1 MRDALLKSVV
11 NRFFVFSLEL
21 VRIGVLV
28 VRYCEH
34 ANNKL
39 ISTIYLNSLYVWQV
53 CVERGERWSVGVC
66 DCAF

>member
-39 ISTIYLNSLYVWQV
+39 ISTIYLNSLYVCCKCAWNGGA
-53 CVERGERWSVGVC
+53 VERGC
-66 DCAF
+66 L